1 MLASIHTIA
10 DSILMRKALKWKN
23 NNITK
28 DLAFECG
35 SIYNHLDDYL
45 NKSLSQITH
54 KKHKIKDVCN
64 YLSNLNGI
72 KESLDT
78 YPWKIPC
85 NLTSE
90 EQKIFLNDLDFYI
103 LLSGILIKARNLLRG
118 YLPDYKTPSCTKLL
132 PLFSSNPKK
141 VKQTIHL
148 LNESPWRILVENYFL
163 QNNYLRLLNE
173 FEKMNEFIDANH
185 IIYKA
190 YKKLEEAFNT
200 IPATIV
206 HEKILQYNIKDSY
219 QLISRIVDSI
229 DEPDLWNEYRQII
242 SEVIVLG
249 VGSKLFFELYID
261 LFKQQQDISVGNI
274 ASEIIFIKTQ
284 IKRAKQFNRD
294 MSIKSNKNLI
304 QLNNILLQLKEMAIT
319 NPQNQLLEWNHNP
332 KMFVKKLHQ
341 MISNGYLT
349 LKGNSDIKPI
359 FDIINQFIIVKKQN
373 NSGNLSYDT
382 LLTYFKKANTGEL

>member
-10 DSILMRKALKWKN
+10 GSVLMRKALKWKN
-23 NNITK
+23 LNTK
-28 DLAFECG
+28 DDLAFDCDF
-35 SIYNHLDDYL
+35 IYNHLDNYL
-45 NKSLSQITH
+45 NESLSQIIH
-54 KKHKIKDVCN
+54 KKHKTKDICN
-64 YLSNLNGI
+64 YLSNLYGI

-85 NLTSE
+85 NLTCE
-90 EQKIFLNDLDFYI
+90 EQKIFLHDLDFYI
-103 LLSGILIKARNLLRG
+103 LLSGVLIKARNLLKG
-118 YLPDYKTPSCTKLL
+118 YLPDYKTPSSTKLL

-148 LNESPWRILVENYFL
+148 LNESSWRSLVENYFM
-163 QNNYLRLLNE
+163 QNNYLSLLND
-173 FEKMNEFIDANH
+173 FEKMNEYIAVEH

-200 IPATIV
+200 LPATII
-206 HEKILQYNIKDSY
+206 HENILQYNLKDAY
-219 QLISRIVDSI
+219 QLICRIADSL
-229 DEPDLWNEYRQII
+229 DDTDLWNEYRQII
-242 SEVIVLG
+242 TEVIILG
-249 VGSKLFFELYID
+249 VASKPFFELYIH
-261 LFKQQQDISVGNI
+261 LFQQQHQTSKGSIQ
-274 ASEIIFIKTQ
+274 SEIIFIKNQ

-294 MSIKSNKNLI
+294 MAIKSNKNLV
-304 QLNNILLQLKEMAIT
+304 QLNNILLQLKEMTII
-319 NPQNQLLEWNHNP
+319 NSQNQILEWNHNP
-332 KMFVKKLHQ
+332 KEFVKKLHQ